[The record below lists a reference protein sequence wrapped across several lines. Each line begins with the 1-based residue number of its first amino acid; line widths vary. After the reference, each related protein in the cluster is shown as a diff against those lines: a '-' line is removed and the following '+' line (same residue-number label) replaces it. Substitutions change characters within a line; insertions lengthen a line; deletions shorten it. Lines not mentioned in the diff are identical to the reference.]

1 MAKAKTKQQLTLE
14 NEELKARL
22 RELEETLEAIRSG
35 AVDAIVT
42 SGPAGDRVYSLEGAD
57 HAYHSMVESMNE
69 GAVTI
74 LPDGTILYGNRQIGQ
89 MTGAS
94 PSGIVG
100 RPFHDFVPASD
111 RRTLDGFIR
120 QALSGGLKAEMRLR
134 NGSAAE
140 IPVQISAT
148 PIDLGGTTALALVVT
163 DLSERRRYDEIVA
176 AERLSRYI
184 LEQSMEG
191 VAVCVN
197 GRILFASRRLHEICG
212 RNPMLQPFDRLF
224 PLMLSDS
231 EPFSVEIPESGKVV
245 KCAEV
250 GYQNPDGKSY
260 SLILNAAPLYGDDH
274 QILGSLVSLT
284 DISERKRSE
293 EEIARLNREL
303 QLRVQE
309 LEAVFETAPIGLAIA
324 EDPEG
329 RHIHGNPANERML
342 GVPKGAELSM
352 RSTPDPAPALYR
364 TLQDGRELAV
374 DELTMQRAV
383 RGERVSGQIV
393 DVVRADGRT
402 VRLYSNASPLL
413 DEQGRPRGAVGAFL
427 DITELTQAQEALRES
442 EERYRLLVDTAPDA
456 IIVHR
461 DGKCLFANEA
471 ALRLYGADDFE
482 QFRNRSIKE
491 LLHPDDRAVTLERIQ
506 RVQEGQRTALREV
519 RLLRLNGQ
527 EVMAEAT
534 AAPINYG
541 GERAV
546 QVIIRDITQRRQ
558 AEEALRES
566 EERYRGVVQ
575 NTTAVIFRLD
585 PQGVIRFANERALQF
600 FGYSAE
606 ELIGR
611 HAVGTIVP
619 ERESTGRDLA
629 AMVDGIASTPD
640 RYHSNANENIR
651 KNGERVWMEWTNSG
665 IYDTD
670 GRLKEFL
677 SVGIDATARKLAEEA
692 LRASEAKYRNLF
704 ENMAEE
710 VHFWQVVRD
719 EAGRIKTWRL
729 VDANPPT
736 LKTWGRQTVDEI
748 RGKTT
753 DEIFGPG
760 ATEHYMPV
768 VQKIMTEG
776 VPHSYEDYFPHLDKH
791 FRFTSVPL
799 GEHFITTGADITG
812 IKKAEEALS
821 ESRQRL
827 AVIVDSIADGFYAL
841 DRSWRFTHV
850 NDAAL
855 RHMGKTREEILGRTL
870 LDVFP
875 ESRGSIIETEYARA
889 MESGEPR
896 HFENPSLITGRIL
909 EIHAYP
915 GSEIL
920 TVLFRDVTEQA
931 LLATALRDSEE
942 SLRLANEHLEQR
954 VRERTMDLQ
963 NLTGELERSRHELR
977 NLVSELVMAEERE
990 RKRIAGVLHDEIAQ
1004 TLAAARMRL
1013 DLLQGAPSDQR
1024 DTQTLKEV
1032 KAFLVQSI
1040 QETRALMS
1048 DVGNPLLFD
1057 MGLKAACESLA
1068 ERLMKRHPVR
1078 ILCDIRDAFKNL
1090 DPDVKT
1096 ILYQL
1101 VRELLTNVVKH
1112 SRARNAHVL
1121 IDLEDG
1127 HFRVEVTDDGVG
1139 FDPGTLGA
1147 PTAEGGFG
1155 LYSIRERLLA
1165 IDGTLGILSDPGTGT
1180 VVTAIMP
1187 AAMK

>member
-42 SGPAGDRVYSLEGAD
+42 SGPAGDRVYTLEGAD

-111 RRTLDGFIR
+111 RQTLDGFIC

-148 PIDLGGTTALALVVT
+148 PIDLGGTRALALVVT

-212 RNPMLQPFDRLF
+212 RNPLLQPFDSLF
-224 PLMLSDS
+224 PLMLPDS
-231 EPFSVEIPESGKVV
+231 EPFSVEIPQSGKVV
-245 KCAEV
+245 KGTEV
-250 GYQNPDGKSY
+250 VYRNPEGKNFA
-260 SLILNAAPLYGDDH
+260 LILNAGPLYGDDH

-284 DISERKRSE
+284 DISERKQAE

-303 QLRVQE
+303 QQRVQE

-329 RHIHGNPANERML
+329 RHIRGNPANERMF
-342 GVPKGAELSM
+342 GVPHGGEFSKRPSE
-352 RSTPDPAPALYR
+352 PAGFRVLH
-364 TLQDGRELAV
+364 DGREMTV
-374 DELTMQRAV
+374 DELPMQRAV
-383 RGERVSGQIV
+383 RGEKVSGQIV
-393 DVVRADGRT
+393 NVVRTNGST
-402 VRLYSNASPLL
+402 IRLYSNASPLL

-427 DITELTQAQEALRES
+427 DVTKLTDSQEALRES
-442 EERYRLLVDTAPDA
+442 EDRYRSLVDTAPDA
-456 IIVHR
+456 IVVHR
-461 DGKCLFANEA
+461 DGWFLFANEA

-482 QFRNRSIKE
+482 QLKSRNIVE
-491 LLHPDDRAVTLERIQ
+491 LLHPDDREIALQRIEK
-506 RVQEGQRTALREV
+506 VQAGERTALRES
-519 RLLRLNGQ
+519 RLLKLNGQ
-527 EVMAEAT
+527 EAVIEAT

-541 GERAV
+541 GQRAV
-546 QVIIRDITQRRQ
+546 QVILRDITLRRQ

-575 NTTAVIFRLD
+575 NTTAVILRLD
-585 PQGVIRFANERALQF
+585 LQGIIRFANERALQY

-606 ELIGR
+606 ELFGKR
-611 HAVGTIVP
+611 AVGTIVP

-629 AMVDGIASTPD
+629 AMVDGIAENPD
-640 RYHSNANENIR
+640 RYHSNSNENIR

-665 IYDTD
+665 IYDRD
-670 GRLKEFL
+670 GRLKEVL
-677 SVGIDATARKLAEEA
+677 SVGIDTTARKQAEEA
-692 LRASEAKYRNLF
+692 LN
-704 ENMAEE
+704 
-710 VHFWQVVRD
+710 
-719 EAGRIKTWRL
+719 
-729 VDANPPT
+729 
-736 LKTWGRQTVDEI
+736 
-748 RGKTT
+748 
-753 DEIFGPG
+753 
-760 ATEHYMPV
+760 
-768 VQKIMTEG
+768 
-776 VPHSYEDYFPHLDKH
+776 
-791 FRFTSVPL
+791 
-799 GEHFITTGADITG
+799 
-812 IKKAEEALS
+812 

-855 RHMGKTREEILGRTL
+855 RHMGKTREELLGRKL
-870 LDVFP
+870 LDIFP
-875 ESRGSIIETEYARA
+875 ESRGSFIETEYARA

-896 HFENPSLITGRIL
+896 HFKNPSLITGRIL

-915 GSEIL
+915 GGEIL
-920 TVLFRDVTEQA
+920 TVLFRDVTEQT

-954 VRERTMDLQ
+954 VRERTMDLH

-1013 DLLQGAPSDQR
+1013 DLLQGTVSDQR
-1024 DTQTLKEV
+1024 DTQTLQEV
-1032 KAFLVQSI
+1032 KTFLVQSI

-1057 MGLKAACESLA
+1057 MGLKAACESHA
-1068 ERLMKRHPVR
+1068 DQLMKRHPVR

-1090 DPDVKT
+1090 HPDVKT

-1112 SRARNAHVL
+1112 SQARNAHVL

-1127 HFRVEVTDDGVG
+1127 NFQVKVADDGVG
-1139 FDPGTLGA
+1139 FDPGALGA
-1147 PTAEGGFG
+1147 PTVDGGFG

-1165 IDGTLGILSDPGTGT
+1165 IDGSLGIISSPGTGT
-1180 VVTAIMP
+1180 VVTAIVP